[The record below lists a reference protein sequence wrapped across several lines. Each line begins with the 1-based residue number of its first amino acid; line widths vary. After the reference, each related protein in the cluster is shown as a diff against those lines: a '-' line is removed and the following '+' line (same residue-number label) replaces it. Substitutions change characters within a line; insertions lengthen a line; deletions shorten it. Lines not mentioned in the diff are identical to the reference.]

1 MRFKYKKLIVG
12 LTLGVMCIGFMT
24 FSMMEPLGFPAGK
37 KTKQETSKQE
47 KVQETSA
54 GTDTADVPIEG
65 NEIQKSIEELIVRYM
80 DAIQDVDMNA
90 IEQCV
95 TNISNIDEKRL
106 LTYAEYIEDTQNIS
120 CTIMA
125 GAKEGTYR
133 VYVYYEYKLFNIE
146 TPSPGLKA
154 FYIITE
160 EDGTL
165 RIYGDAMD
173 SETQEYIS
181 RLDNSDTVKEL
192 SGSVQ
197 QKYNEALQSDE
208 DLKNLYDMLENA
220 GSDDE

>member
-24 FSMMEPLGFPAGK
+24 FSMMEPPGFPAK
-37 KTKQETSKQE
+37 NKTKQETSKGD
-47 KVQETSA
+47 KTQETSA
-54 GTDTADVPIEG
+54 GAGMAEVPIEG
-65 NEIQKSIEELIVRYM
+65 NEIQKSIEELVVNYM
-80 DAIQDVDMNA
+80 DAMQDVDMNA
-90 IEQCV
+90 LGKYV

-133 VYVYYEYKLFNIE
+133 VYVYYEYKLFDIE

-160 EDGTL
+160 DDGTL

-173 SETQEYIS
+173 SETQEYINQ
-181 RLDNSDTVKEL
+181 LDNSDTVKEL

-197 QKYNEALQSDE
+197 QKYNEALQKDE

>member
-24 FSMMEPLGFPAGK
+24 FSMMEPFSFPAK
-37 KTKQETSKQE
+37 KNTKQETSKDDRA
-47 KVQETSA
+47 QETSA
-54 GTDTADVPIEG
+54 GTDIVEVPIEG
-65 NEIQKSIEELIVRYM
+65 NEIQKSIEELVVSYM

-90 IEQCV
+90 LGQYV
-95 TNISNIDEKRL
+95 TNTGNIDEKRL

-133 VYVYYEYKLFNIE
+133 VYVYYEYKLFDIK

-160 EDGTL
+160 DDGTL

-173 SETQEYIS
+173 SETQEYINQ
-181 RLDNSDTVKEL
+181 LDGSDTVREL
-192 SGSVQ
+192 SNSVQ

-208 DLKNLYDMLENA
+208 DLKDLYDMLENA